1 MKNTHATAI
10 PGRYVHV
17 EIPIRNGNYPCLV
30 MIRKISRTKTVYHK
44 LISQHFPSSEKSLF
58 WRFLC
63 NKNIHDTIIKD
74 IENISITS
82 NEISSAFLGPTR
94 ILNNT
99 REVIA
104 FKGAGDSTL
113 LVSSVCPHFGGPLSR
128 TTNSVNELVCELH
141 GWVFDLPS
149 GKCTNRQSNCSLT
162 FYVPLIISNEEGN
175 E

>member
-1 MKNTHATAI
+1 
-10 PGRYVHV
+10 
-17 EIPIRNGNYPCLV
+17 
-30 MIRKISRTKTVYHK
+30 
-44 LISQHFPSSEKSLF
+44 
-58 WRFLC
+58 LC